1 MTICLRHDCI
11 LTERDERVGVKGHGR
26 APARTQQHVDK
37 SAWCVGRTNTH
48 DEYVS
53 LYKQDGTLFCFMADY
68 VEYVFLVVTGDHT
81 HAKIR
86 LSLLV

>member
-37 SAWCVGRTNTH
+37 SARGAWVEQTPTTNMCH
-48 DEYVS
+48 SINRLAHHAALPIIFY
-53 LYKQDGTLFCFMADY
+53 
-68 VEYVFLVVTGDHT
+68 LVYFFSRFP
-81 HAKIR
+81 A
-86 LSLLV
+86 L